1 MFVESLKNWLKSF
14 FSGSAETVVPIEAS
28 FSPLVYRLESPKYQ
42 LFDLHGENWVSGW
55 VFYWGDK
62 VVSELAVT
70 ADKTFVGNFSVNLPR
85 PDVGAYVPFVPAA
98 KTCGFNFKL
107 PAPSSTL
114 KKIQI
119 DVVFS
124 DQTRTDFLIYDVD
137 EVRLQA
143 AKFAEYQKKLQ
154 QIPVPD
160 GALVFLTQGH
170 SQTEE
175 YQNGIIPA
183 VLTMQSYLQKSGV
196 DIEQIKTLLD
206 FGCGSGR
213 LLVGWHMI
221 TPLIRLYGC
230 DLNPQLIQWAQQHL
244 PQPIDCQLSHLNPP
258 LPYQDHQFDFIYL
271 ISVFTHLSLET
282 QKQWIQEFKRIL
294 RKGGY
299 LMVTLHGELYVRN
312 SFDQQHVH
320 FLAFD
325 RTGYAEEGQASVEG
339 ENFYRAFHRFDFV
352 TELFA
357 GFAIK
362 GYFPNGNDKHRNTLF
377 QVAQSQDVYVMQYLG
392 E

>member
-1 MFVESLKNWLKSF
+1 MFIESLKNWLKSF
-14 FSGSAETVVPIEAS
+14 FSGSDETVAPIKAS

-42 LFDLHGENWVSGW
+42 LFNLHDENWISGW
-55 VFYWGDK
+55 VFYFGDK

-70 ADKTFVGNFSVNLPR
+70 ADKTFVGSFPVNLPR
-85 PDVGAYVPFVPAA
+85 PDISAYVPFVPAA

-124 DQTRTDFLIYDVD
+124 DQTRADFLTYDVD

-170 SQTEE
+170 SQTKE

-183 VLTMQSYLQKSGV
+183 VLTMQSYLQKSRV
-196 DIEQIKTLLD
+196 DIEQIKTLFD

-213 LLVGWHMI
+213 LLAGWHVI
-221 TPLIRLYGC
+221 TPPIRLHGC
-230 DLNPQLIQWAQQHL
+230 DPNPQLIEWAQQHL
-244 PQPIDCQLSHLNPP
+244 PQPIDCQLSYLN
-258 LPYQDHQFDFIYL
+258 L
-271 ISVFTHLSLET
+271 
-282 QKQWIQEFKRIL
+282 
-294 RKGGY
+294 
-299 LMVTLHGELYVRN
+299 
-312 SFDQQHVH
+312 
-320 FLAFD
+320 
-325 RTGYAEEGQASVEG
+325 
-339 ENFYRAFHRFDFV
+339 
-352 TELFA
+352 
-357 GFAIK
+357 
-362 GYFPNGNDKHRNTLF
+362 
-377 QVAQSQDVYVMQYLG
+377 
-392 E
+392 